1 MWRGRD
7 TVKKCMSWRLQGA
20 YAYLPDLVWF
30 HRQRESRGSIIKKE
44 EESVDGGDVHYS
56 NLDRRVVKRWR
67 SDLYSKVLAS
77 GIVPD
82 EVLFV
87 VLVDGL
93 SKKGRFVK
101 ASKMLEEL
109 KKRDDATLTV
119 LTYTTV
125 IGGHYREG
133 NLDKTF

>member
-1 MWRGRD
+1 M
-7 TVKKCMSWRLQGA
+7 
-20 YAYLPDLVWF
+20 
-30 HRQRESRGSIIKKE
+30 
-44 EESVDGGDVHYS
+44 
-56 NLDRRVVKRWR
+56 
-67 SDLYSKVLAS
+67 YSKVLAS

-133 NLDKTF
+133 NLDKTFQLQKEMIEP

>member
-1 MWRGRD
+1 MILCIVNCIGFSRVGNFI
-7 TVKKCMSWRLQGA
+7 CHC
-20 YAYLPDLVWF
+20 Y
-30 HRQRESRGSIIKKE
+30 RESRGSIIKKE